1 MSTANPGE
9 VELDIVVE
17 DGDVMAVE
25 ITAALIRGDL
35 QLARRKAELY

>member
-1 MSTANPGE
+1 
-9 VELDIVVE
+9 
-17 DGDVMAVE
+17 MAVE